1 MLGFASDAAVSLISN
16 ISEAGEE
23 QVNSLQKLFAF
34 AVPLRGMLGRGEAH
48 SAVYSR
54 EVVENILQES
64 KDGKRISYESI
75 CAIVDADQTKTI
87 TFNEYTHA
95 LKIMDIDQSES
106 RMLLSFAR
114 DDVKSQARI
123 TFDAFEQGMQR
134 THREMAQRMLS
145 LQSIDFWSMVKTTL
159 MTLGLFCVFLGFV
172 FVGMSAFAP
181 AGTLG
186 TVVNGCLPALAGSG
200 SSGLGTSK
208 VVEVALARLTDVA
221 AVAVE
226 AVLQSK
232 GSISGEAKL
241 DKTGAAFMKILSG
254 AS

>member
-106 RMLLSFAR
+106 RMCVIFRL
-114 DDVKSQARI
+114 
-123 TFDAFEQGMQR
+123 
-134 THREMAQRMLS
+134 
-145 LQSIDFWSMVKTTL
+145 
-159 MTLGLFCVFLGFV
+159 LGLRHRRLPRRPARRLRVARQDGQG
-172 FVGMSAFAP
+172 VGRGHGRVRRDAGRAF
-181 AGTLG
+181 G
-186 TVVNGCLPALAGSG
+186 
-200 SSGLGTSK
+200 
-208 VVEVALARLTDVA
+208 
-221 AVAVE
+221 
-226 AVLQSK
+226 
-232 GSISGEAKL
+232 
-241 DKTGAAFMKILSG
+241 
-254 AS
+254 